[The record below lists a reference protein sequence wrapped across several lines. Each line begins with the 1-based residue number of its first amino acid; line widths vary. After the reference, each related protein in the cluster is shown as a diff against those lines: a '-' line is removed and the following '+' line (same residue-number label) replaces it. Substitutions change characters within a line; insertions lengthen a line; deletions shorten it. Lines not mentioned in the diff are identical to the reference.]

1 MHLSVQYL
9 LDKINE
15 MIIRPPASPYLRL
28 DKVPEDIHCT
38 EEEDVSYTTTLKK
51 YTGISS
57 WNIPPVLEM
66 NGKEWQLLADAFKQ
80 LFKVLN
86 IIISDLPDD
95 YPNDAFI
102 DLIRNHWDVDM
113 IYYKG
118 TGYDLSCCTGNN
130 KTCPYGEECQYC
142 GQNAVKYEGIFKPG
156 TGGFFRDDG
165 TPIDPMTVHI
175 PDLCLD
181 CISFLKEDEE
191 ENILC
196 TLTRMDYDGT
206 GEFVCY
212 AYWKSTKSEK

>member
-1 MHLSVQYL
+1 MNPSLPPL
-9 LDKINE
+9 LAKIDA
-15 MIIRPPASPYLRL
+15 IISRPPTPPIPGLNI
-28 DKVPEDIHCT
+28 DPEDVHCT
-38 EEEDVSYTTTLKK
+38 EKVDFPFMTTPEK
-51 YTGISS
+51 YTGISFEA
-57 WNIPPVLEM
+57 IPPVPVLNEE
-66 NGKEWQLLADAFKQ
+66 EWQLLADAFKQ

-102 DLIRNHWDVDM
+102 ELIRNHWDVDM

-130 KTCPYGEECQYC
+130 KTCPYGEECKYC
-142 GQNAVKYEGIFKPG
+142 GPDAIKYEGIFKPG

-181 CISFLKEDEE
+181 CVSFLKEDQE

-212 AYWKSTKSEK
+212 AYRKIRKKH